1 MQKHGNDP
9 VAAAKE
15 YNAIEAGDK
24 PTQAAEKMV
33 QDRVSEWEKSN
44 KTVLALMKPEER
56 TAEIRKR
63 TDQFRNDIYTQLK
76 LTPTMGAGAS
86 GDSRF
91 KLLGVTPTQ

>member
-24 PTQAAEKMV
+24 TTVAAEKLV
-33 QDRVSEWEKSN
+33 QDRVGEWEKAN
-44 KTVLALMKPEER
+44 KMRLSLLKP
-56 TAEIRKR
+56 AEQAAELRSAEQR
-63 TDQFRNDIYTQLK
+63 LRNDIYTQLK